1 MAAGLRCGAFTL
13 DLSRPRV
20 MGIVNVTADSFS
32 DGGRFLDPGRAIA
45 HGLALAAD
53 GADLVDVGGES
64 TRPGAAPVPEEEE
77 AARVIPVVRALAR
90 EGVAVS
96 VDTMKPGVMRQAIDA
111 GCAMV
116 NDVTGFRAPGAVE
129 AVAGAGVGLCVMHM
143 KGTPETMQAEARYG
157 DVVAEVRDFLV
168 ARARALEAAGVA
180 RERIALD
187 PGFGFAKD
195 FAHNVALFA
204 GLPAIAAAGYALLV
218 GVSRKRMLGE
228 ITGRPVGERAAASVA
243 AALLA
248 VQNGARI
255 VRVHDVRETVDALKV
270 LAALVPSPP
279 APLPQAGEGRDR
291 RRMRAEPTR
300 PRWPAM

>member
-1 MAAGLRCGAFTL
+1 VRGMGRVALMSVLRCGAFTL
-13 DLSRPRV
+13 DLTRPRV

-168 ARARALEAAGVA
+168 GRARALEAAGVA
-180 RERIALD
+180 RDRIALD

-195 FAHNVALFA
+195 LAHNVALFA
-204 GLPAIAAAGYALLV
+204 GLSSIAAAGYALLV

-255 VRVHDVRETVDALKV
+255 VRVHDVKETVDALKI

-279 APLPQAGEGRDR
+279 APLPQAGEGR
-291 RRMRAEPTR
+291 TT
-300 PRWPAM
+300 